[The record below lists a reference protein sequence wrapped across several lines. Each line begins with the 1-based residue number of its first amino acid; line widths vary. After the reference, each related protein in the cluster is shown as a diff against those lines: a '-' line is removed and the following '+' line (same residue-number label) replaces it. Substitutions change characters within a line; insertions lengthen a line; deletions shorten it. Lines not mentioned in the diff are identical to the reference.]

1 MDFNEFKLNP
11 LLNKGISQA
20 GYVVATPIQQKAIPV
35 VLQGKDLIG
44 TAQTGTGK
52 TAAFVLPILNKLL
65 SSKKSRCRALIL
77 TPTRELAEQIH
88 NTIIDLATGTKI
100 KSATIYGGVNEQAQ
114 LRALRYGTE
123 ILVACPGR
131 LIDLAERTN
140 EKFEDLDIL
149 VLDEADRMFD
159 MGFLPAINKIIDFLP
174 TKRQTLLFSATFPP
188 EIEKLSYQCLN
199 NPERIAVG
207 ISRPAYTVSH
217 ALYPVPDHLKVSLL
231 KNLLKTTPAETVL
244 IFTRT
249 KHRAKRLAVQVGRFG
264 HETTS
269 LHGNCTQGQRQKA
282 LSGFKE
288 GKFQIM
294 VATDIAAR
302 GLDIDGISHVINY
315 DVPDTA
321 EAYIHRIGRT
331 GRAERTGDAFTLATP
346 QDESMIKI
354 FERILGQK
362 LDRNVLEGFDYSKA
376 APRKM
381 YPLSGTGKPAGQNN
395 RRPTRYNTDSNKEN
409 IRKDKEEK
417 AVFGKP
423 EKKKYN
429 LSNNNNSKLSGSNTK
444 RTRRSSAQ
452 RDTNSR

>member
-1 MDFNEFKLNP
+1 M
-11 LLNKGISQA
+11 
-20 GYVVATPIQQKAIPV
+20 
-35 VLQGKDLIG
+35 
-44 TAQTGTGK
+44 
-52 TAAFVLPILNKLL
+52 
-65 SSKKSRCRALIL
+65 IL

-140 EKFEDLDIL
+140 EKFEDLDVL

-249 KHRAKRLAVQVGRFG
+249 KHRAKRLAIQVGRFG
-264 HETTS
+264 HETNKLAWKLYPGTTTKGPS
-269 LHGNCTQGQRQKA
+269 RFQRGQ
-282 LSGFKE
+282 
-288 GKFQIM
+288 I
-294 VATDIAAR
+294 
-302 GLDIDGISHVINY
+302 
-315 DVPDTA
+315 PD
-321 EAYIHRIGRT
+321 
-331 GRAERTGDAFTLATP
+331 
-346 QDESMIKI
+346 
-354 FERILGQK
+354 
-362 LDRNVLEGFDYSKA
+362 N
-376 APRKM
+376 
-381 YPLSGTGKPAGQNN
+381 
-395 RRPTRYNTDSNKEN
+395 
-409 IRKDKEEK
+409 
-417 AVFGKP
+417 
-423 EKKKYN
+423 
-429 LSNNNNSKLSGSNTK
+429 GS
-444 RTRRSSAQ
+444 
-452 RDTNSR
+452 D

>member
-1 MDFNEFKLNP
+1 MDFNDFKLNP
-11 LLNKGISQA
+11 LLQEGISQA
-20 GYVVATPIQQKAIPV
+20 GYIVATPIQQKAIPV
-35 VLQGKDLIG
+35 VLEGRDLIG

-52 TAAFVLPILNKLL
+52 TAAFVLPMLNKLL
-65 SSKKSRCRALIL
+65 SSKKKRCRALIL

-88 NTIIDLATGTKI
+88 NTIIDLATGTRI
-100 KSATIYGGVNEQAQ
+100 KSATIYGGVREQPQ
-114 LRALRYGTE
+114 LKALHQGTE

-140 EKFEDLDIL
+140 ERFEDLDIL

-159 MGFLPAINKIIDFLP
+159 MGFLPAINQILNFLP

-188 EIEKLSYQCLN
+188 EIEKLSHQCLN

-207 ISRPAYTVSH
+207 ISRPAYTVRH
-217 ALYPVPDHLKVSLL
+217 ELYPVPDHLKVSLL
-231 KNLLKTTPAETVL
+231 KNLLKTTPTESVL

-249 KHRAKRLAVQVGRFG
+249 KHRAKRLAIQVGRFG
-264 HETTS
+264 HEATS

-294 VATDIAAR
+294 VATDIASR
-302 GLDIDGISHVINY
+302 GLDINGISHVINY

-331 GRAERTGDAFTLATP
+331 GRAERRGDAFTLVTP

-354 FERILGQK
+354 FEKILGQK
-362 LDRNVLEGFDYSKA
+362 LSRNALEGFDYSKD

-381 YPLSGTGKPAGQNN
+381 YPLTGTGKQSGNRNRKPA
-395 RRPTRYNTDSNKEN
+395 RYNTNLNMKSSRNDN
-409 IRKDKEEK
+409 EEK
-417 AVFGKP
+417 TGLENA

-429 LSNNNNSKLSGSNTK
+429 FKSKNSKLNGNKTNRRK
-444 RTRRSSAQ
+444 RSYKGN
-452 RDTNSR
+452 RD